1 MSKPAPIQKK
11 KTSRTRI
18 AKKIELSPLVIE
30 ERKITS
36 ISSRSITSFLLSFCI
51 VAGFILGLFWYGKQA
66 YSIGKVIF
74 WPVKTTRL
82 LTLETQ
88 YFDPIEL
95 MDTSKRNEIVLL
107 DVRSSE
113 EYQKEHIVGALSYP
127 LYMIQNEKIKY
138 VESESLSTEGI
149 DKTKSIVVYGP
160 SNSFQ
165 RQQAFVSELKKQGF
179 NAKLLAVGWNE
190 LRHFQNMWI
199 PEGLWGKIDVNS
211 IIQKNDIQ

>member
-1 MSKPAPIQKK
+1 MSKPVPIQKK
-11 KTSRTRI
+11 KTMRTRI

-30 ERKITS
+30 EGTTLAP
-36 ISSRSITSFLLSFCI
+36 SSSSVASFLLSFC
-51 VAGFILGLFWYGKQA
+51 VVVGFILGLFWYGKQA
-66 YSIGKVIF
+66 YSSIKVIF
-74 WPVKTTRL
+74 SPIRTNRL
-82 LTLETQ
+82 LSLETQ

-95 MDTSKRNEIVLL
+95 MDTSKRKEIVLL

-113 EYQKEHIVGALSYP
+113 EYQKEHIIGALSYP

-138 VESESLSTEGI
+138 IESESLSTEGI

-165 RQQAFVSELKKQGF
+165 RQQVFVSELKKQGF
-179 NAKLLAVGWNE
+179 NAKLLAAGWSE

>member
-11 KTSRTRI
+11 KSPRTM
-18 AKKIELSPLVIE
+18 KKFNLSPLVIE

-36 ISSRSITSFLLSFCI
+36 INSRSITSFLLSFCI
-51 VAGFILGLFWYGKQA
+51 VVGFILGLFWYGKQV
-66 YSIGKVIF
+66 YVIISKVIF
-74 WPVKTTRL
+74 WPTKSARL
-82 LTLETQ
+82 LPLETQ
-88 YFDPIEL
+88 FFDPIEL
-95 MDTSKRNEIVLL
+95 MDVSKRNKVILI
-107 DVRSSE
+107 DVRSPE
-113 EYQKEHIVGALSYP
+113 EYKKEHIIGAISYP
-127 LYMIQNEKIKY
+127 LYTIQNGTVKY
-138 VESESLSTEGI
+138 RESDLLSTDGL
-149 DKTKSIVVYGP
+149 DKAKPTVVYGP

-211 IIQKNDIQ
+211 IIQKNDAQ